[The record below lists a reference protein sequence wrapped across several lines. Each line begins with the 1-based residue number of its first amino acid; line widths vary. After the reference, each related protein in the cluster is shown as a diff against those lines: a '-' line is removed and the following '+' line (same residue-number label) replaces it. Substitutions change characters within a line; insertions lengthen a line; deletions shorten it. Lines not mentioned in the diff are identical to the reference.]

1 MKKNFCKGQGM
12 IEYILLFASIIAIL
26 LVVLAPRRGFVY
38 NAIESSLDI
47 SFNALDKKVQKYNI
61 YVITESIK

>member
-1 MKKNFCKGQGM
+1 M

>member
-1 MKKNFCKGQGM
+1 ML
-12 IEYILLFASIIAIL
+12 EYILLFASIIAIL

-47 SFNALDKKVQKYNI
+47 SFNAVEKKSKAHNVDV
-61 YVITESIK
+61 VIKRAIANQAIR